1 MKKILFPTDFSNASL
16 NAFAYALDLADATG
30 SEIITLHVYQ
40 LPVLDYDG
48 VPPYLLETYDVF
60 ELGSFENF
68 RDQVPALRDVAAAR
82 QKQHVPVRNVLLEGD
97 LVTAITDLV
106 KEESV
111 DLVVMGTKGASGLEE
126 IFLGTTTARVMA
138 AVDIAV
144 IAIPEAAAYKPIRK
158 IGFATELHDD
168 DRRRLERVITIAQSL
183 GATVECLHVQT
194 PQSIV
199 SDVLVADWELVFQ
212 GRATFTLVGQED
224 VEQAILDFCSTHAID
239 MMAMVQHKRGF
250 FEGLFHRSRTKQLAY
265 HSDVPLLALK

>member
-68 RDQVPALRDVAAAR
+68 RDQVPALRDVAVAR

-144 IAIPEAAAYKPIRK
+144 IAIPEATAYKSIRK

-168 DRRRLERVITIAQSL
+168 DRRRLERIISIAQSL

-199 SDVLVADWELVFQ
+199 RDVLVADWELVFQ
-212 GRATFTLVGQED
+212 GRASFTLVGQED
-224 VEQAILDFCSTHAID
+224 VEQAILDFCSSHAVD

-265 HSDVPLLALK
+265 HSDVPLLILQ